1 MNSREMTSMERVLSA
16 LSHKTPD
23 RIPLML
29 LLSMYGAKE
38 LNMNIK
44 DYFSSADNV
53 VKAQLQMREKY
64 DNDCIYTF
72 FYAPI
77 EVEAYGGEVIF
88 YEDGPPNSG
97 MPFIREVEQIE
108 DMKVPKVEDVP
119 CLKRVLEATEKIKSK
134 VGDTVPIIGVV
145 MSPFSVPVMQMG
157 FENYL
162 RLLYF
167 DRPRFDLLMEKNME
181 FCIDWANAQLRA
193 GATAICYFDPLASPS
208 IIDRKTYLETGHKIA
223 IKTLGQINGPT
234 ATHLASGIA
243 LPVIDDLIETKTAIV
258 GVGPSDDVVMLRE
271 KAGERLTFIGNLNGI
286 DMVNWSTEE
295 TEKNVRELIASAGN
309 NGGFIIS
316 DSHGEIPWQVP
327 EDVLFAISKAVKES
341 VSETESSGINDE
353 NS

>member
-1 MNSREMTSMERVLSA
+1 MTSMERVLCA

-38 LNMNIK
+38 LNMSIK
-44 DYFSSADNV
+44 EYFSSADNIV
-53 VKAQLQMREKY
+53 NAQLKMKEKY
-64 DNDCIYTF
+64 NNDCIYTF

-97 MPFIREVEQIE
+97 IPFIKNAEQIDSLE
-108 DMKVPKVEDVP
+108 VPSIEGSP
-119 CLKRVLEATEKIKSK
+119 CLKKVLEATEKLKSK

-162 RLLYF
+162 KLLYF
-167 DRPRFDLLMEKNME
+167 DRARFDVLMEKNME
-181 FCIDWANAQLRA
+181 FCINWANAQIQA
-193 GATAICYFDPLASPS
+193 GATAICYFDPLASPN
-208 IIDRKTYLETGHKIA
+208 IIDRKTYLETGHIVAK
-223 IKTLGQINGPT
+223 KTIEKINGPT

-243 LPVIDDLIETKTAIV
+243 LPVIEDLIETKTTIV
-258 GVGPSDDVVMLRE
+258 GVGPSDDIALLKE
-271 KAGERLTFIGNLNGI
+271 KAGDRLTFLGNLNGI
-286 DMVNWSTEE
+286 DMVNWNNEDA
-295 TEKNVRELIASAGN
+295 EKYVKKLIASVGD

-316 DSHGEIPWQVP
+316 DSHGEIPWQVT
-327 EDVLFAISKAVKES
+327 EEVLLAISKTVGES
-341 VSETESSGINDE
+341 ELDFDKLGKDNE
-353 NS
+353 NF